1 MKTIRTAA
9 LLTLFLTLVVS
20 SFTFAQPA
28 PTLLQEWDGFA
39 ATRYTISGNYA
50 WGIVFDGNP
59 YGYALY
65 RLDLS
70 SDADGELVL
79 DLGTTCC
86 FGLAAEDGVLV
97 LAMGDEGLYI
107 FDITDPDNP
116 VWLTT
121 LRMPGNSFDVVL
133 QDSYAYVASSY
144 SGVVTVDI
152 RDPANPTIT
161 SYYMAPDAAE
171 LNDILLDDGDLF
183 AASADYGL
191 IAFSLADPAHP
202 AVAEMLQIPDISG
215 SIDLAISRSWI
226 CITEMYQFGHESEY
240 SLRIIP
246 RHGTHLDEPL
256 FHDLG
261 TASEGDFS
269 EVELDSSLAFMIVDD
284 QFSILDITHPEELD
298 TLYFA
303 DDMWHMH
310 DLKYT
315 DDLLF
320 SGGHPMFRAYSISE
334 ANGPASPAFPQASTH
349 TPVQPIPTAV
359 PSSSKIEGPVR
370 QLADDWTLTEIAR
383 IQLGSDVRV
392 EDLVLHGSTVY
403 ATIENMDNQRQLTIL
418 DLTDPHEPVQIGTIP
433 EPSDNFASMTIS
445 GSTMIVADGGTL
457 KLFDLT
463 DPLNPDYLGTVVPGN
478 TLVSIVA
485 VDDLLYGLNSASR
498 LYTYDISDPF
508 APVPLQFLNEAGEHL
523 CISPDGAWL
532 ATLDEYLYGADE
544 SRTRYHLLST
554 VVTGDQPYL
563 AKRWEGMNSS
573 EGFTYRSLNITSGFL
588 YSGLSFG
595 NFGLSQATNLSEPFY
610 PTIPME
616 LYETGHTPGGAVQHE
631 DLLLLEFGNLRMYDV
646 SDPENPELLNEVADV
661 PIGPLVMD
669 YPNVYA
675 AGGNEFAVYMLELT
689 AIGDKPNPSGIHP
702 TAFCLDPVYPNP
714 FNPVTTISVTL
725 PRPASLTVQVF
736 DIQGR
741 VVATLADGSFAAGTH
756 ALTFDGSSLASGI
769 YFVRATVPGHLSQ
782 IRKMTLL
789 K

>member
-1 MKTIRTAA
+1 MKTIRTAI
-9 LLTLFLTLVVS
+9 LLTLFLTLLFS

-39 ATRYTISGNYA
+39 ATRYAVDGNYA

-79 DLGTTCC
+79 DLGTTSC

-107 FDITDPDNP
+107 LNITDPDNP

-133 QDSYAYVASSY
+133 HDSYAYVASSY

-161 SYYMAPDAAE
+161 NYYMAPDAAE
-171 LNDILLDDGDLF
+171 VNDILLDEGDLF

-202 AVAEMLQIPDISG
+202 AVAEMLLIPDITG
-215 SIDLAISRSWI
+215 SIDLAISRPWI
-226 CITEMYQFGHESEY
+226 CITEMRQFGYDSEY
-240 SLRIIP
+240 YLRIIP

-256 FHDLG
+256 VHDLG
-261 TASEGDFS
+261 TASEGDFG
-269 EVELDSSLAFMIVDD
+269 EVELDSSLAFVTVDD
-284 QFSILDITHPEELD
+284 QFFILDITHPEELD
-298 TLYFA
+298 TLYSES
-303 DDMWHMH
+303 MWNMRY
-310 DLKYT
+310 LQFT
-315 DDLLF
+315 DDLLY
-320 SGGHPMFRAYSISE
+320 SGGYHTFRAYSISE
-334 ANGPASPAFPQASTH
+334 GDGPASPAFPQSNTH
-349 TPVQPIPTAV
+349 TPVQPIQAAAPFSLKPA
-359 PSSSKIEGPVR
+359 GPDR
-370 QLADDWTLTEIAR
+370 QLVDDWTLTEIAR
-383 IQLGSDVRV
+383 IQLGSDIQIK
-392 EDLVLHGSTVY
+392 DLVLHGSTVY
-403 ATIENMDNQRQLTIL
+403 AAIQEMDNQRRIAIL
-418 DLTDPHEPVQIGTIP
+418 DLADPNEPVQVGSIA
-433 EPSDNFASMTIS
+433 EPNHDFASMTIS

-463 DPLNPDYLGTVVPGN
+463 DPVDPDYLGSVAPGN

-485 VDDLLYGLNSASR
+485 VDDLLYGLNSASS

-508 APVPLQFLNEAGEHL
+508 TPVLLQFLNEAGEHL

-573 EGFTYRSLNITSGFL
+573 EGFTYRSFSITSGFL
-588 YSGLSFG
+588 YSGLSIG
-595 NFGLSQATNLSEPFY
+595 NLGLSQATNLSEPFY
-610 PTIPME
+610 PTIP
-616 LYETGHTPGGAVQHE
+616 LDLFETENIPGGAVQHE
-631 DLLLLEFGNLRMYDV
+631 DLLVLEFGNLRMYDV
-646 SDPENPELLNEVADV
+646 SDPATPELLNEMPNV
-661 PIGPLVMD
+661 PIGPLVLD
-669 YPNVYA
+669 YPYVYA
-675 AGGNEFAVYMLELT
+675 AGGNEVAVYMLELT
-689 AIGDKPNPSGIHP
+689 AIGDKPNPSGIQP
-702 TAFCLDPVYPNP
+702 PAFCLDPAYPNP
-714 FNPVTTISVTL
+714 FNPVTTITVTL
-725 PRPASLTVQVF
+725 PQRAALMVQVF

-741 VVATLADGSFAAGTH
+741 TVATLADGSFAAGTH
-756 ALTFDGSSLASGI
+756 ALTVDGSTLASGL
-769 YFVRATVPGHLSQ
+769 YFVRATVPGQLNQ